1 MFCPARAPLF
11 PAAAGAAAAHA
22 AAPRGRVPA
31 VGALAAPDWLCSGRQ
46 WPQPLLLLPPARGPY
61 GWTPRA
67 AAGAVAVEREAAL
80 GWIRIQVRCC
90 CSELRAVCA
99 LCHGPTPLPR
109 LTRPASC
116 AACWLS
122 VSIDTANLLWL
133 AVVSL
138 AAASLL
144 LLLTVVVAA
153 ACRGVADGVSKDEGL
168 LQQRG
173 GPATRLGAADP
184 AIGLCRSVEESGGA
198 RARRSR
204 SL

>member
-1 MFCPARAPLF
+1 MQPRRRRAAR
-11 PAAAGAAAAHA
+11 
-22 AAPRGRVPA
+22 PRPRRGP
-31 VGALAAPDWLCSGRQ
+31 LAAPDWLCSGRQ
-46 WPQPLLLLPPARGPY
+46 WPQPPLLLPPARGPY
-61 GWTPRA
+61 MAGPHVQRQGRWRSNVRQLWAGSESKCA
-67 AAGAVAVEREAAL
+67 AAAPS
-80 GWIRIQVRCC
+80 
-90 CSELRAVCA
+90 SELCA

-144 LLLTVVVAA
+144 LLLTVVAA
-153 ACRGVADGVSKDEGL
+153 ATWRGVADGASRDEGL
-168 LQQRG
+168 LQRSG
-173 GPATRLGAADP
+173 GPATRLGSADP
-184 AIGLCRSVEESGGA
+184 VIGPSRSVEESGGA

-204 SL
+204 SP